1 MDTRSDTDRTT
12 VGPDSSTERGRP
24 REGGGARHG
33 RRPFRPLALIAAL
46 IAATLVAT
54 PATADPAA
62 LPDRFV
68 ITGSGYGH
76 GVGMPQYGA
85 YEMSRRGSTA
95 SGILRH
101 YYRDTAV
108 ANRSTPAL
116 VDVQIYGPDPYS
128 SPGYGDTTATT
139 ITVRDGAWRL
149 RAGERT
155 VASGPAGKLQV
166 RTSGG
171 DVVVRSGDRVI
182 KREKLV
188 LQLAGTRH
196 FRPDSTGGTAVV
208 DGAHGTYQHGQLLL
222 SASEGVP
229 NIVNRLRL
237 NSEYLWGLAEM
248 PASWGTTGGAEALRA
263 QAIVGRSYAL
273 LKRADRK
280 RTCSCHLVDD
290 VRDQYFSGNEV
301 ATGSAGGHWVRAVN
315 ATAGSL
321 RNGTVL
327 VHGGSPAEAHYY
339 SSSGG
344 RTADSED
351 VWSSVIP
358 YERSEPDPYSRAAP
372 GNSYARWTR
381 GIGQAKAQRL
391 FGLGQVAAIRVAERY
406 SSGQAKTLVA
416 RSPSG
421 RTARISG
428 SADTIRAKVGD
439 ATIAGDVPSSWFTSI
454 RAR

>member
-1 MDTRSDTDRTT
+1 MDTR
-12 VGPDSSTERGRP
+12 
-24 REGGGARHG
+24 
-33 RRPFRPLALIAAL
+33 FALLAAL
-46 IAATLVAT
+46 LAATLVAT
-54 PATADPAA
+54 PATAAPAD

-128 SPGYGDTTATT
+128 FSGYGDTTATT

-149 RAGERT
+149 RAGEQT
-155 VASGPAGKLQV
+155 VASGPAGKLRV
-166 RTSGG
+166 WTSKG
-171 DVVVRSGDRVI
+171 DIVVRSGDRVI
-182 KREKLV
+182 KRDKLV
-188 LQLAGTRH
+188 LQLAGTRY
-196 FRPDSTGGTAVV
+196 FRPDGTRSTAVV
-208 DGAHGTYQHGQLLL
+208 DGAHGTYQHGRMVL
-222 SASEGVP
+222 SASKGIP

-248 PASWGTTGGAEALRA
+248 PASWGTTGGAQALRA
-263 QAIVGRSYAL
+263 QAVVGRSYAL
-273 LKRADRK
+273 LKRADWK
-280 RTCSCHLVDD
+280 RTCRCHLVDD
-290 VRDQYFSGNEV
+290 VRDQYFSGNQV
-301 ATGSAGGHWVRAVN
+301 ASGFAGAHWVRAVN
-315 ATAGSL
+315 ATKSSL
-321 RNGTVL
+321 MNGKVL
-327 VHGGSPAEAHYY
+327 VHGGRPVAAHYY

-344 RTADSED
+344 RTANSED

-358 YERSEPDPYSRAAP
+358 YERSEADPYSKAAP
-372 GNSYARWTR
+372 GNGYARWTR

-391 FGLGQVAAIRVAERY
+391 FGLGQVASIRVADRY

-416 RSPSG
+416 TSPSG

-428 SADTIRAKVGD
+428 SADTIRAKVGA
-439 ATIAGDVPSSWFTSI
+439 ATFAGNVPAAWFTSI
-454 RAR
+454 RTR